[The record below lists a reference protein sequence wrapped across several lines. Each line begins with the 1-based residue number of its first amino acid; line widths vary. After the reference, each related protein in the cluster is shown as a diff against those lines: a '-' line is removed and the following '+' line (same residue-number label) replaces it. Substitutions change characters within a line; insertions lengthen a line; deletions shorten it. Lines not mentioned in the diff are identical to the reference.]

1 VGFFISPLTQT
12 VAQGAAPREA
22 IRLQRIAPLKHGNHN
37 AAMPGIIFW
46 IIVIAIVV
54 FFKVTT
60 KKERHEMIVNYWIII
75 AIIGVLGFGY
85 QLLTTGSL

>member
-1 VGFFISPLTQT
+1 
-12 VAQGAAPREA
+12 
-22 IRLQRIAPLKHGNHN
+22 
-37 AAMPGIIFW
+37 MPGIIFW